1 MRDQAIK
8 AAGNNAKAKAAAIA
22 DYNTQYQQIYQAFT
36 AQLLAAKQALA
47 AATN

>member
-22 DYNTQYQQIYQAFT
+22 DYTTQYNQIYQAFT
-36 AQLLAAKQALA
+36 AQLFAAKLALA
-47 AATN
+47 AASN